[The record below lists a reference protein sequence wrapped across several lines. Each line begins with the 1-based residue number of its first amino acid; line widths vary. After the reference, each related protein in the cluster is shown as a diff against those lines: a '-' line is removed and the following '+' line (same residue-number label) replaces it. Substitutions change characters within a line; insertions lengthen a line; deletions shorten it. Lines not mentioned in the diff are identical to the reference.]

1 MGDGSLSD
9 ISAGERIT
17 VQGTRKKGPAKPPH
31 PSSL

>member
-17 VQGTRKKGPAKPPH
+17 VQGILIKNGTGMG
-31 PSSL
+31 